1 MLPTEFNKKK
11 YSEIW
16 TELNRRLKHIERTD
30 GGLAAA
36 LEALSNQ
43 QREQGFIQ
51 DDLPLVRRYRFAH
64 PEDPTRSFIAQYNPV
79 RALRFEGAGSSTPP
93 AGTGV
98 KHDGCF
104 LCRDNIEWQQSGVE
118 LGYEIDVDSTRYTA
132 WMNPYPLM
140 PLHCVIASNDHI
152 PQAWCTNGAAS
163 ICLSIEKILGDLV
176 TLSERLPGYV
186 GFYNGTGAGASIPG
200 HFHFQFFKRPASDAS
215 FPLEVA
221 ARKSRITT
229 HGTIDNYPIPVVY
242 WRGDPEEV
250 VESASGWIRDWLVR
264 NGHQVSSISAN
275 ILSTFDDAQKKV
287 ELFFV
292 PRHHLRSQSPEL
304 SGMIGGIEVLG
315 EVIFSSDEEG
325 QRLEVGKIDYHT
337 LERILEAV
345 RFD

>member
-16 TELNRRLKHIERTD
+16 TELNRRLKHVERTD

-79 RALRFEGAGSSTPP
+79 RALRFEGAGCSTPP

-118 LGYEIDVDSTRYTA
+118 LGYEIDVDRTRYVA

-152 PQAWCTNGAAS
+152 PQAWCTNGAAG
-163 ICLSIEKILGDLV
+163 ICLSIEKILEDLV

-200 HFHFQFFKRPASDAS
+200 HFHFQFFKRRASDAS

-221 ARKSRITT
+221 ARKSGITA
-229 HGTIDNYPIPVVY
+229 HGTID
-242 WRGDPEEV
+242 
-250 VESASGWIRDWLVR
+250 A
-264 NGHQVSSISAN
+264 
-275 ILSTFDDAQKKV
+275 
-287 ELFFV
+287 
-292 PRHHLRSQSPEL
+292 
-304 SGMIGGIEVLG
+304 
-315 EVIFSSDEEG
+315 
-325 QRLEVGKIDYHT
+325 
-337 LERILEAV
+337 
-345 RFD
+345 